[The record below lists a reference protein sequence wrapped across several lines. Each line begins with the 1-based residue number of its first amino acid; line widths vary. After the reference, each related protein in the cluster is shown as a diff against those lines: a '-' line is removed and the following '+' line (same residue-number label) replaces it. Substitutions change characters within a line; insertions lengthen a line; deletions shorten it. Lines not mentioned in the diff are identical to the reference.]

1 MKITVVG
8 LNHKTAPVE
17 TRERLAFDRNQ
28 LLQALGRLKNSFT
41 NAEFVLLSTCN
52 RVELY
57 CARNRTSPITS
68 HALAEFLAGFHGLQ
82 LKDFRQLLYNYE
94 DEEAVRH
101 LLSVASGLDSMVVG
115 EEQIIAQVKQSYRL
129 ACEAKSTGKTLHR
142 LFHNAF
148 FTSKKVHATTSI
160 SAGRI
165 SIAGVAVELAKHLFG
180 ALASAD
186 VLVIGAGQTGQ
197 LLLQN
202 LSAAGCRNIT
212 VVNRSYDR
220 AQQTARRYGASARK
234 WQELAELLLDANIAI
249 ASAAVKDYLFYK
261 GPFEKIIEKRRKGPL
276 LIIDIAVP
284 RNFDPAISEIEDVHL
299 YSIDDLAA
307 LAEQN
312 RRARE
317 NDIAEGMQLVRK
329 STLQFVDWLAAR
341 DIGPLFGTMKRR
353 FTEISQKELERF
365 LAGAQRTPSC
375 KTAAEAMVRRI
386 AGKLSHCVIENVK
399 AVAAGQGPAEAVKLL
414 DSIIRRA
421 KQISSE
427 TDDANDLATEDTEIK
442 KNEKGNR

>member
-17 TRERLAFDRNQ
+17 IRERLAFDCEQ
-28 LLQALGRLKNSFT
+28 LHQALSRLKDSFT
-41 NAEFVLLSTCN
+41 GAEFVLLSTCN

-57 CARNRTSPITS
+57 CARDRTSRLAGPG
-68 HALAEFLAGFHGLQ
+68 LAEFLAGFHGLQ
-82 LKDFRQLLYNYE
+82 LKDFQQLLYSFE

-129 ACEAKSTGKTLHR
+129 ACEAKSTGKTLNR

-160 SAGRI
+160 SAGRV
-165 SIAGVAVELAKHLFG
+165 SIAGVAVELAKQLFA

-186 VLVIGAGQTGQ
+186 VLVIGAGRMGR

-202 LSAAGCRNIT
+202 LSAAGCCNIT

-220 AQQTARRYGASARK
+220 AQQMARCYGASARK
-234 WQELAELLLDANIAI
+234 WQELGELLLNANLAI
-249 ASAAVKDYLFYK
+249 ASATVQDYLFCK
-261 GPFEKIIEKRRKGPL
+261 DSFKKITEKRRKGAL

-284 RNFDPAISEIEDVHL
+284 RNFDPAIREIEDVHL

-317 NDIAEGMQLVRK
+317 DDIAAGMQIVHK
-329 STLQFVDWLAAR
+329 STLQFMNWLGAR
-341 DIGPLFGTMKRR
+341 DVGPLLGTMKRQ
-353 FTEISQKELERF
+353 FAEISQKELERF

-427 TDDANDLATEDTEIK
+427 TDDANDLATEHTEIK
-442 KNEKGNR
+442 KNEKGKR